1 MPRRRRMVLPLLAVA
16 VVLAAGSAA
25 AASPAGDW
33 PWPVVGPVIRG
44 FEPPA
49 TPYGS
54 GHRGIDIAIG
64 LGTPIRAPAPGV
76 VSFAGPVG
84 GQLFVSV
91 DHGGGLVTTYSWLSA
106 IMVRKGD
113 AVLEGTV
120 LGLTGLGHPGSV
132 IPHLHMGAK
141 LDGTYIDPLSVLAEW
156 SAVGLIRLAPVLPP
170 GGT

>member
-1 MPRRRRMVLPLLAVA
+1 
-16 VVLAAGSAA
+16 
-25 AASPAGDW
+25 
-33 PWPVVGPVIRG
+33 
-44 FEPPA
+44 
-49 TPYGS
+49 
-54 GHRGIDIAIG
+54 
-64 LGTPIRAPAPGV
+64 V

-120 LGLTGLGHPGSV
+120 LGATGLGHPGSV

-141 LDGTYIDPLSVLAEW
+141 LDGSYIDPLSVLAEW
-156 SAVGLIRLAPVLPP
+156 SAVGLIRLAPVLPR